1 MMQIRVMRSAGV
13 MARMQWR
20 GEALLSRR
28 SAPAG
33 GEIRRDKSF
42 RSSELSAILRGQEIA
57 SGRRRTAR
65 PRRVVAKTAKRKAVK
80 LLKKHGSTK
89 SSDLALNAVNGSPS
103 RFSVTGFGA
112 ELLEKARPAPKPRW
126 RFQRGRRSGNPGG
139 LGVVF
144 AWRNSRHGEA
154 GASLDAKG
162 GVLRAKP
169 ITDEDLEA
177 RTLLPLPRAI
187 TILGAPVE
195 AGASVP
201 GAAMGPAMLRTA
213 GIVTTLRDLGLD
225 VEDRGDLAP
234 SPSLAHAT
242 APEGKAHRFAE
253 VAAWARLLA
262 NETYAVARSGR
273 TPIVLGGDHSLAMG
287 SIAGI
292 ARFAAEAGRELFVLW
307 LDAHSDFN
315 TPLTS
320 PSGNMHGMSLA
331 MLCQEPGLE
340 AVFGSEPHGFVDP
353 ARLHLFGIR
362 SIDTGERRLLQNRGV
377 DVVDMRRL
385 DEDGFAVSIRRIIDR
400 VRARNGLLHVSLDV
414 DFLDPAIAPG
424 VGTAVPGG
432 ATYRE
437 AHLVMEL
444 LYESGLSPS
453 LDLVELNP
461 FLDERGRSALLLV
474 DLTASLFGRYV
485 YKADA

>member
-1 MMQIRVMRSAGV
+1 MQG
-13 MARMQWR
+13 ARE
-20 GEALLSRR
+20 GEKLGAKGEVLSRTTIAEDGGGATLPLSRR
-28 SAPAG
+28 IALIGAP
-33 GEIRRDKSF
+33 I
-42 RSSELSAILRGQEIA
+42 
-57 SGRRRTAR
+57 
-65 PRRVVAKTAKRKAVK
+65 
-80 LLKKHGSTK
+80 
-89 SSDLALNAVNGSPS
+89 
-103 RFSVTGFGA
+103 
-112 ELLEKARPAPKPRW
+112 
-126 RFQRGRRSGNPGG
+126 
-139 LGVVF
+139 
-144 AWRNSRHGEA
+144 EA
-154 GASLDAKG
+154 GA
-162 GVLRAKP
+162 GVA
-169 ITDEDLEA
+169 
-177 RTLLPLPRAI
+177 
-187 TILGAPVE
+187 
-195 AGASVP
+195 

-213 GIVTTLRDLGLD
+213 GIVETLRDLGHD
-225 VEDRGDLAP
+225 VEDRGDLP
-234 SPSLAHAT
+234 NPHALT
-242 APEGKAHRFAE
+242 HLGAPEGKARHFAR

-262 NETYAVARSGR
+262 RETLAVARAGR

-287 SIAGI
+287 SIGGV
-292 ARFAAEAGRELFVLW
+292 ARFASEAGRELFVLW

-331 MLCQEPGLE
+331 MLCGEPGLE
-340 AVFGSEPHGFVDP
+340 GVFGEEPHGLIDP

-385 DEDGFAVSIRRIIDR
+385 DEDGFALSIRRIIDK

-444 LYESGLSPS
+444 LHESGLSPS

-461 FLDERGRSALLLV
+461 FLDERGKSALLLV

-485 YKADA
+485 Y

>member
-1 MMQIRVMRSAGV
+1 MGRETS
-13 MARMQWR
+13 
-20 GEALLSRR
+20 GEGDLW
-28 SAPAG
+28 
-33 GEIRRDKSF
+33 
-42 RSSELSAILRGQEIA
+42 QE
-57 SGRRRTAR
+57 G
-65 PRRVVAKTAKRKAVK
+65 P
-80 LLKKHGSTK
+80 
-89 SSDLALNAVNGSPS
+89 
-103 RFSVTGFGA
+103 
-112 ELLEKARPAPKPRW
+112 
-126 RFQRGRRSGNPGG
+126 
-139 LGVVF
+139 
-144 AWRNSRHGEA
+144 EA
-154 GASLDAKG
+154 HK
-162 GVLRAKP
+162 
-169 ITDEDLEA
+169 
-177 RTLLPLPRAI
+177 RAI
-187 TILGAPVE
+187 TILGASVE
-195 AGASVP
+195 AGAGVP

-213 GIVTTLRDLGLD
+213 GIVTTLRDLGHD
-225 VEDRGDLAP
+225 VEDGGDLAP
-234 SPSLAHAT
+234 PPPLAHASP
-242 APEGKAHRFAE
+242 PEGKAGRFAE

-262 NETYAVARSGR
+262 RETYAVARSGR
-273 TPIVLGGDHSLAMG
+273 IPIVLGGDHSLAMG

-292 ARFAAEAGRELFVLW
+292 ARHAAKAGRELFVLW

-331 MLCQEPGLE
+331 MLCREPGLE
-340 AVFGSEPHGFVDP
+340 GVFGDEPHGFVDP

-362 SIDTGERRLLQNRGV
+362 SIDTGERRLLQARGV

-400 VRARNGLLHVSLDV
+400 VRSRKGLLHVSLDV

-461 FLDERGRSALLLV
+461 FLDERGKSALLLV

-485 YKADA
+485 YKAEAQ